1 MVQGIKKEFL
11 KIDPRTKV
19 MFILAAG
26 GIIIGDIPLWAE
38 LLILGATVVLSINE
52 KMYMTAAKFVIAFII
67 LYGLEQVVKATNRAN
82 SITILLLLLSSV
94 FRRFIP
100 AFLSGK
106 IFVNKT
112 DISEIMAASSKMNI
126 PYKYVIPLAVVVR
139 FFPTLKEEWEN
150 VRMAMKMR
158 GIGFSL
164 EYIFVPL
171 LSSSSRI
178 GEELSVAALSRG
190 LGSVEKRTNLCEVSL
205 KIQDYILLA
214 MLVVFGVLAYGNLL

>member
-1 MVQGIKKEFL
+1 MEQIAKKEFF
-11 KIDPRTKV
+11 KIDPRTKI

-26 GIIIGDIPLWAE
+26 GIIIGNIPLWAE
-38 LLILGATVVLSINE
+38 LLILGAAVSLSINE
-52 KMYMTAAKFVIAFII
+52 KMYMTAVKFVIAFAV
-67 LYGLEQVVKATNRAN
+67 LYGVEQVVKATGGAN
-82 SITILLLLLSSV
+82 GVTMLLLLISSV

-112 DISEIMAASSKMNI
+112 DISEIMAASSKMKI
-126 PYKYVIPLAVVVR
+126 PYRYVIPLAVVVR

-164 EYIFVPL
+164 EYILVPL

-178 GEELSVAALSRG
+178 GEELSAAALSRG
-190 LGSVEKRTNLCEVSL
+190 LGSAKKRTNLCDVSI

-214 MLVVFGVLAYGNLL
+214 MLWVFSVLTYGNLL